1 MTTRHKVSQR
11 VPNQKSKSKRL
22 KTFLF
27 MNINSIE
34 WCDFESKKTK
44 FYPFLFLSVLLRKLK
59 YFQLYSSQ
67 NSKIK
72 IFDSRGI

>member
-34 WCDFESKKTK
+34 WCDFEWKKRS
-44 FYPFLFLSVLLRKLK
+44 FLSVLLRKLK

>member
-34 WCDFESKKTK
+34 WCDFESKRNEV
-44 FYPFLFLSVLLRKLK
+44 FLFVLLRKLK

>member
-34 WCDFESKKTK
+34 WCDFESKRNEV
-44 FYPFLFLSVLLRKLK
+44 FLFVLLRKLK
-59 YFQLYSSQ
+59 YFQLYLSQ
-67 NSKIK
+67 NSKTK

>member
-22 KTFLF
+22 KAFLF

-34 WCDFESKKTK
+34 WCDFESKKNEV
-44 FYPFLFLSVLLRKLK
+44 LFLSVLLRKLK